1 MHIVLDTNVLLT
13 CFSSRSKT
21 HLIWQALRQGK
32 FSLGVTTEIL
42 AEYEEI
48 IAEQTSAELAAAVLD
63 AILHLPN
70 LRLITRYFKW
80 NLITADPDDDKFV
93 DCAIAAGADYLV
105 TEDKHFKVLEK
116 IPFPTVRVLRERAFM
131 EILRQI

>member
-1 MHIVLDTNVLLT
+1 MHIVLDTNILPT

-21 HLIWQALRQGK
+21 HLIWQALREGK
-32 FSLGVTTEIL
+32 FSLCVTTDIL

-48 IAEQTSAELAAAVLD
+48 ITGQTNRELAEAVLD
-63 AILHLPN
+63 AIMNLPN

-80 NLITADPDDDKFV
+80 NLIVQDPDDDKFV
-93 DCAIAAGADYLV
+93 DCAVAAGADYLV

-116 IPFPTVRVLRERAFM
+116 VFFPRIHLLGTDAFL
-131 EILRQI
+131 EKLKPA

>member
-1 MHIVLDTNVLLT
+1 MRVVLDTNILLT

-21 HLIWQALRQGK
+21 YLIWQSLRQGK
-32 FSLGVTTEIL
+32 FDLCVTTEIL

-48 IAEQTSAELAAAVLD
+48 ITEQTNAELAAAVLD

-80 NLITADPDDDKFV
+80 NLINPDDDKFA

-105 TEDKHFKVLEK
+105 TEDKHFRVLER
-116 IPFPTVRVLRERAFM
+116 IPFPTVRLLREKDFLEM
-131 EILRQI
+131 LWQS

>member
-21 HLIWQALRQGK
+21 HLIWQSLQQGK
-32 FSLGVTTEIL
+32 LSLCVTTEIL

-48 IAEQTSAELAAAVLD
+48 ITKHTYPELAEAVLD
-63 AILHLPN
+63 AIIHLPN

-80 NLITADPDDDKFV
+80 NLIITDPDDDKFV
-93 DCAIAAGADYLV
+93 DCAIAAGADFLV
-105 TEDKHFKVLEK
+105 TEDRHFKILEK
-116 IPFPTVRVLRERAFM
+116 IPFPTVRLLREKEFVEM
-131 EILRQI
+131 LRQL

>member
-13 CFSSRSKT
+13 CFSSHSRT
-21 HLIWQALRQGK
+21 HLIWQSLRQGK
-32 FSLGVTTEIL
+32 FDLCVTTEIL

-48 IAEQTSAELAAAVLD
+48 ITEHTNPELAEVVLD

-70 LRLITRYFKW
+70 LRLITRYFRW
-80 NLITADPDDDKFV
+80 NLIVADPDDDKFA

-105 TEDKHFKVLEK
+105 TEDRHFKVLEK
-116 IPFPTVRVLRERAFM
+116 IPFPTIRLLRERELVEM
-131 EILRQI
+131 LRQL

>member
-21 HLIWQALRQGK
+21 HLIWQSLRQGK
-32 FSLGVTTEIL
+32 FSLCVTTDIL

-48 IAEQTSAELAAAVLD
+48 IAEHTSPELAEAVLD

-70 LRLITRYFKW
+70 RRLITRYFKW
-80 NLITADPDDDKFV
+80 NLIVADPDDNKFV
-93 DCAIAAGADYLV
+93 DCAVAAGADYIV
-105 TEDKHFKVLEK
+105 SEDRHFQVLGK
-116 IPFPTVRVLRERAFM
+116 IPFPTVRLLREKDFL
-131 EILRQI
+131 EILAQL

>member
-13 CFSSRSKT
+13 CFSSRSKI
-21 HLIWQALRQGK
+21 HLIWQSLRQGK
-32 FSLGVTTEIL
+32 FNLCVTTEIL
-42 AEYEEI
+42 AEYEEV
-48 IAEQTSAELAAAVLD
+48 IAEHTNAELAAAVLD

-80 NLITADPDDDKFV
+80 NLIAADPDDDKFV

-105 TEDKHFKVLEK
+105 TEDKHFKILEK
-116 IPFPTVRVLRERAFM
+116 IPFPTVGLLGEKAFLEM
-131 EILRQI
+131 LRQL

>member
-1 MHIVLDTNVLLT
+1 MQIVLDTNVLLT

-21 HLIWQALRQGK
+21 HLIWQSLRQGK
-32 FSLGVTTEIL
+32 FNLCVTTEVL

-48 IAEQTSAELAAAVLD
+48 ITAQTNSELAAAVLD

-70 LRLITRYFKW
+70 LRLVTRYFKW

-105 TEDKHFKVLEK
+105 TEDKHFKILEK
-116 IPFPTVRVLRERAFM
+116 IPFPTVRLLGEKTFLEM
-131 EILRQI
+131 LRQL